1 MVRGL
6 GRVRRRPDQAA
17 LSVSVER
24 SAPTAAEAQASTS
37 QQMLELM
44 ATLTGRG
51 IDPADISTET
61 ISLEP
66 TYDYRETGARLTGY
80 RAGQSLSLRLRRLEE
95 LGPTIDIA
103 VRAGA
108 TGISGV
114 TLGIADARSAED
126 EARRLAVADARHRAE
141 VLAHAAG
148 ADLGAL
154 TRLEEGGPS
163 HGPLP
168 MMTTRLEASSAKTP
182 VAEGSAE
189 IVVEVTAS
197 YALTQPPLTRR
208 RGSRCRS

>member
-1 MVRGL
+1 
-6 GRVRRRPDQAA
+6 
-17 LSVSVER
+17 
-24 SAPTAAEAQASTS
+24 
-37 QQMLELM
+37 MLELM

-168 MMTTRLEASSAKTP
+168 MMTTRLEASSANTP

-197 YALTQPPLTRR
+197 YALTQPPPTRR
-208 RGSRCRS
+208 RGSQCRS